1 MPNEC
6 EMVERGSLRCPSPN
20 LPSNMALG
28 YSFHRTTVFEIFAV
42 EFDISEPIHSF
53 FYIPNRNHVG
63 LEMETSRFVIFFEFS
78 YLPPLIDILRRIDSF
93 DFTTS
98 LWETLEG
105 KNKFDKA
112 PVVLSSIQSEGEVVW
127 SSRARCPDR

>member
-1 MPNEC
+1 
-6 EMVERGSLRCPSPN
+6 
-20 LPSNMALG
+20 MALG

-78 YLPPLIDILRRIDSF
+78 YLPPLIDILRRIKCEFRFPIFYYPKPFTLLSDSF

-98 LWETLEG
+98 LWETLE
-105 KNKFDKA
+105 
-112 PVVLSSIQSEGEVVW
+112 VLITELLYVISCVKS
-127 SSRARCPDR
+127 

>member
-1 MPNEC
+1 
-6 EMVERGSLRCPSPN
+6 
-20 LPSNMALG
+20 MALG

-78 YLPPLIDILRRIDSF
+78 YLPPLIDILRRIVDYGIIVCYIMCQIMRDEPIAKSMEDDEINNF
-93 DFTTS
+93 QAST
-98 LWETLEG
+98 
-105 KNKFDKA
+105 
-112 PVVLSSIQSEGEVVW
+112 VH
-127 SSRARCPDR
+127 